1 MKDFRNQ
8 QTIDTSLDY
17 QNLQMQNFQLQHNN
31 KLLKNILI
39 GTAIIC
45 IVILSVNHYI
55 ENKKEEVTY

>member
-1 MKDFRNQ
+1 MKDFRNL

-17 QNLQMQNFQLQHNN
+17 QNLQAQNLQLQHNN

-39 GTAIIC
+39 GTAIVF

-55 ENKKEEVTY
+55 ENKKEEVTN

>member
-1 MKDFRNQ
+1 MKDFRNL
-8 QTIDTSLDY
+8 QTIDNSLDY

-39 GTAIIC
+39 GTAIVF

>member
-1 MKDFRNQ
+1 MKDFRSL

-17 QNLQMQNFQLQHNN
+17 QNLQVQNFQLQHNN

-45 IVILSVNHYI
+45 IIILSVNHYI

>member
-1 MKDFRNQ
+1 MKDFRNL
-8 QTIDTSLDY
+8 QTIDNSLDY
-17 QNLQMQNFQLQHNN
+17 QNLQVQNFQLQHNN

-39 GTAIIC
+39 GTAIVF

>member
-1 MKDFRNQ
+1 MKDFRNL

-17 QNLQMQNFQLQHNN
+17 QNLQVQNFQLQHNN

-55 ENKKEEVTY
+55 ENKKEEVTN

>member
-1 MKDFRNQ
+1 MKDFRNL

-17 QNLQMQNFQLQHNN
+17 QNLQVQSLQLQHNN

-45 IVILSVNHYI
+45 IAILSINHYI

>member
-1 MKDFRNQ
+1 MKDFRNL

-17 QNLQMQNFQLQHNN
+17 QILQVQNLQLQQNN

-39 GTAIIC
+39 GTAVIC
-45 IVILSVNHYI
+45 IVILSVNYYI

>member
-1 MKDFRNQ
+1 MKDFRNTQ
-8 QTIDTSLDY
+8 IIDTSLGY
-17 QNLQMQNFQLQHNN
+17 QNLQAQNLQLQHNN

-45 IVILSVNHYI
+45 IVLLSVNHYI

>member
-8 QTIDTSLDY
+8 QTIDISLDY

-45 IVILSVNHYI
+45 VVILSVNHYI

>member
-1 MKDFRNQ
+1 MKDFRNL

-17 QNLQMQNFQLQHNN
+17 QNLQVQNFQLQHNN

-39 GTAIIC
+39 GTAIVCVI
-45 IVILSVNHYI
+45 ILSVNHYI

>member
-1 MKDFRNQ
+1 MKDFRSL

-17 QNLQMQNFQLQHNN
+17 QNLQVQNFQLQHNN

>member
-1 MKDFRNQ
+1 MKDFRSL

-17 QNLQMQNFQLQHNN
+17 QNLQVQNFQLQHNN

-39 GTAIIC
+39 VTAIVC
-45 IVILSVNHYI
+45 VVILSVNHYI

>member
-1 MKDFRNQ
+1 MKDFRNL
-8 QTIDTSLDY
+8 QTIDNSLDY
-17 QNLQMQNFQLQHNN
+17 QNLQVQNFQLQHNN

-55 ENKKEEVTY
+55 ENKKEEVTN